1 MKLSFLSINSGGAP
15 GAWKILNENFLGAAV
30 VAIQDLGMTCSE
42 WEGFARL
49 SKKKGYHA
57 YRQKGATE
65 PRPRGGV
72 AFLIHRSVRH
82 RFAMSHSNFNT
93 QMIGVWINGTLFM
106 NMYAPPGDNAVAA
119 EVFSS
124 FAAAV
129 PLGPE
134 WVILGDFNEEP
145 NESLGDL
152 FGKFGAKYL
161 GPPSEQATRWEGRRC
176 IDWIMGSSSR
186 ISSVKLQSDVVLSD
200 HQGILFHFQPGGL
213 QDQRKG
219 RLKPA
224 PYWPRP
230 PDIDSDTW
238 QEALTKAWN
247 EHVTG
252 LEEFQ
257 RLCEYCDNDI
267 PLLQNEIQTQWNCFM
282 SCLSS
287 CFMKAIRNLHD
298 LNQNSPHLDRFLR
311 RAGAKTKGQIAQF
324 QWITEQAAQ
333 SNHPTE
339 GERTRKLRRHLA
351 RCYELLR
358 CCNNHKE
365 PDPRL
370 LQRVL
375 KNESTDIPGG
385 PVLAQKVSRLIE
397 SSKHQLEALQ
407 NADKTA
413 KLAAWKA
420 KVNDPTL
427 KGLGR
432 WIRARENSIQAFTL
446 QHQGRQMEHRT
457 EVARQFGDFWKQVW
471 SDNEVD
477 HTQAA
482 NALAQD
488 FVSSG
493 LDPLEHEWQD
503 LSLKDLWTSIR
514 NAGGAAGP
522 DHWSS
527 EEVKHIPVPA
537 IEYFLKITRDWNSSG
552 CIPQQLKEVKQVAIP
567 KNHKIRNG
575 FLDLKDVR
583 PISICSIWWRVYASA
598 FVKAKGTRDWCAK
611 FIHPAV
617 SIGKGAKGAEEM
629 ASDLQEALMSGGFAA
644 SLDWTQAYDR
654 MKPEITTKVLTHLG
668 FPPGFVAILTAAWT
682 EQVRWICYDGHTHPS
697 PLRSRATPQGC
708 PVAPMVLAIWSSAG
722 LRFVENSQQ
731 SNVTVQH
738 FVYMDDRSMKCNQL
752 EGISHAIEAW
762 QCWSDKMGLR
772 ESPEKTQVCGKTKK
786 QQSQVVERHPS
797 WAQSDIKV
805 LGATTVCRTRTYS
818 QSEQDRLSQAMA
830 RARLLQ
836 VCPLSWKLR
845 IRAFAALVISK
856 ASYGWVG
863 KWPTKQTSEKLFS
876 ALLHGFHAGFS
887 AARNLRKLFFG
898 ALTDLQITL
907 LTRTWGRCR
916 RQVERNGLP
925 QWGNR
930 PHTTIALLRSQLK
943 KLGFVEA
950 RPFVWHPPRCWALA
964 FPSER
969 LQLNLGNLQQDVNLQ
984 LHNIRTLYRCQQFE
998 GFIKSD
1004 RRDARELRQFLSP
1017 AALRHRFGNT
1027 DLKKCRGWIENSAEF
1042 RSVVFGSFWS
1052 PAALE
1057 PRMSGDPTCPWCL
1070 RCLGTHSHIFWQ
1082 CPQNADLRNMYPHH
1096 FQDLDPLTLRLG
1108 WLQHD
1113 TNEIVVSHMCNTVKH
1128 IWKLRHPD

>member
-1 MKLSFLSINSGGAP
+1 MASQSCHKRRSG
-15 GAWKILNENFLGAAV
+15 
-30 VAIQDLGMTCSE
+30 
-42 WEGFARL
+42 
-49 SKKKGYHA
+49 H
-57 YRQKGATE
+57 
-65 PRPRGGV
+65 
-72 AFLIHRSVRH
+72 
-82 RFAMSHSNFNT
+82 
-93 QMIGVWINGTLFM
+93 
-106 NMYAPPGDNAVAA
+106 
-119 EVFSS
+119 
-124 FAAAV
+124 
-129 PLGPE
+129 
-134 WVILGDFNEEP
+134 
-145 NESLGDL
+145 
-152 FGKFGAKYL
+152 
-161 GPPSEQATRWEGRRC
+161 
-176 IDWIMGSSSR
+176 
-186 ISSVKLQSDVVLSD
+186 
-200 HQGILFHFQPGGL
+200 
-213 QDQRKG
+213 
-219 RLKPA
+219 
-224 PYWPRP
+224 
-230 PDIDSDTW
+230 
-238 QEALTKAWN
+238 
-247 EHVTG
+247 
-252 LEEFQ
+252 
-257 RLCEYCDNDI
+257 
-267 PLLQNEIQTQWNCFM
+267 
-282 SCLSS
+282 
-287 CFMKAIRNLHD
+287 
-298 LNQNSPHLDRFLR
+298 
-311 RAGAKTKGQIAQF
+311 
-324 QWITEQAAQ
+324 
-333 SNHPTE
+333 
-339 GERTRKLRRHLA
+339 
-351 RCYELLR
+351 
-358 CCNNHKE
+358 
-365 PDPRL
+365 
-370 LQRVL
+370 RVL
-375 KNESTDIPGG
+375 
-385 PVLAQKVSRLIE
+385 Q
-397 SSKHQLEALQ
+397 
-407 NADKTA
+407 
-413 KLAAWKA
+413 
-420 KVNDPTL
+420 
-427 KGLGR
+427 
-432 WIRARENSIQAFTL
+432 
-446 QHQGRQMEHRT
+446 
-457 EVARQFGDFWKQVW
+457 
-471 SDNEVD
+471 VD

-488 FVSSG
+488 FVNSG

-514 NAGGAAGP
+514 NAGGAVGP

-537 IEYFLKITRDWNSSG
+537 IECFLKITRDWNSSG